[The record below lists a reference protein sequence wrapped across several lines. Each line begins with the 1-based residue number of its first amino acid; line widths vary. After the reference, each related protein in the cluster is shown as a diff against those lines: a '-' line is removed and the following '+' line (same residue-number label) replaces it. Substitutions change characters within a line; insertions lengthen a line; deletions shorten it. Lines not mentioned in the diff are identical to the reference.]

1 MSVRRRDL
9 AGAVLSMAI
18 ALAGAA
24 AVLELWD
31 ADLRAPLAYG
41 GDANLLH
48 TFVKGIVENGWYL
61 ENPSLGAPGETDFH
75 DYPVLMGNNLDVL
88 LIRVLA
94 LGTDDAAL
102 IMNVFFLLTFPLVAL
117 TAYITLRALGISSG
131 AAVVC
136 SALYALLPY
145 HFLHGE
151 VHLTV
156 AAYYAVPPAA
166 YLILS
171 VFADRPL
178 FARRVPP
185 PRRRLF
191 AYASRRTAATVAICL
206 LLASASGGFYYTGF
220 TMLLV
225 ASGAALAFLGTGS
238 RRALAT
244 GGALVAILAAISI
257 VNLAPTI
264 LFRIEHG
271 TNAEL
276 SRRGR
281 FESEEHSFKLAQLV
295 LPIQDH
301 RIGPIGDLRERYEDR
316 FPAAEGRFGTLGAA
330 ATVGFLWLLVV
341 ALLSMVRDGFPRGT
355 LYQHAAVATVIAFLV
370 GTIGGFSTLI
380 GAALPLLRAWARI
393 SVFIAFFSLLA
404 VALLLDALRRRCAA
418 RGLPAALGVA
428 VVAAVLVVG
437 AADQTS
443 GAFTPPH
450 DTLEAEWNGQRAFVR
465 GIEAR
470 LPDRASVYQ
479 LPYVPFPE
487 WPAMARMQEYDLARG
502 YLNSTDLRWT
512 FAAIRTRETD
522 RWLRGVSAKPLP
534 EALPILSAV
543 GFEGLYLDRFGYA
556 DNGAAAEAELRGLL
570 GVEPL
575 ASSDGRLLFFD
586 LRGYTERLRRERTP
600 AELEALRA
608 GAPGRA

>member
-1 MSVRRRDL
+1 
-9 AGAVLSMAI
+9 MAI
-18 ALAGAA
+18 ALLGAVV
-24 AVLELWD
+24 VLELWD

-48 TFVKGIVENGWYL
+48 TFVKGIVEHGWYL
-61 ENPSLGAPGETDFH
+61 ENSNLGSPGETDFH

-88 LIRVLA
+88 LIRGLA

-102 IMNVFFLLTFPLVAL
+102 VMNVFFLLTFPLVAL
-117 TAYITLRALGISSG
+117 TAYVTLRALGISS
-131 AAVVC
+131 ATAVVC

-166 YLILS
+166 YLVLS
-171 VFADRPL
+171 VFADRQL
-178 FARRVPP
+178 FARRDPP
-185 PRRRLF
+185 PRRRVF
-191 AYASRRTAATVAICL
+191 AYASRRTLATVAICL
-206 LLASASGGFYYTGF
+206 FLASASGGFYYTGF

-225 ASGAALAFLGTGS
+225 ATGAVLAFVGSGS

-244 GGALVAILAAISI
+244 GGALIAILAAISL

-264 LFRIEHG
+264 LYRIEHG
-271 TNAEL
+271 ANAEL

-281 FESEEHSFKLAQLV
+281 FESEEYSFKLAQLV
-295 LPIQDH
+295 LPLQDH
-301 RIGPIGDLRERYEDR
+301 RIDPIGDLRERYENR
-316 FPAAEGRFGTLGAA
+316 FPAPEGSFGTLGAA
-330 ATVGFLWLLVV
+330 ATIGFLWLLAV
-341 ALLSMVRDGFPRGT
+341 ALLSIVRDGFPRGT
-355 LYQHAAVATVIAFLV
+355 LYQHAAVATLIAFLV

-393 SVFIAFFSLLA
+393 SVFIAFFALLA
-404 VALLLDALRRRCAA
+404 VGLLLDALQRRLAA
-418 RGLPAALGVA
+418 RGRPPSLGVA
-428 VVAAVLVVG
+428 LLAAVFLVG

-443 GAFTPPH
+443 SAFTPPH
-450 DTLEAEWNGQRAFVR
+450 EALQAEWDAQRGFVR
-465 GIEAR
+465 SIEAR
-470 LPDRASVYQ
+470 LPDEASVYQ

-502 YLNSTDLRWT
+502 YLHSTDLRWS
-512 FAAIRTRETD
+512 FAAIKARETD
-522 RWLRGVSAKPLP
+522 RWLRDVSAKPLP

-543 GFEGLYLDRFGYA
+543 GFEGVYLDRFGYA
-556 DNGAAAEAELRGLL
+556 DNGAAAESELRGLL

-586 LRGYTERLRRERTP
+586 LRGYSERLQRERTS

-608 GAPGRA
+608 GAPGQA